1 MIPVTFDGNIKERSW
16 RTSAL
21 TETPELLRQIRD
33 DPQHFF
39 LCGVGPGSPRWDIP
53 DTPVASYRDT
63 RDLFEWAEGLRAEQA
78 DDPSIPLI
86 LCRSPATTP
95 HASTGSI
102 QFHPSPR
109 PTVICRTP
117 TDAPSPALSPLSPFL
132 PHDAVGL
139 TSAPS
144 TALFAVKVGD
154 RQGLTAVEDLWRLAM
169 PGRPL
174 EDMER
179 HSRQFVAAL
188 RDMSDT
194 AGLHRYALSC
204 SSRTGAVP
212 LGSPP
217 FPPPG

>member
-63 RDLFEWAEGLRAEQA
+63 RDLFEWAERLRAEQA

-86 LCRSPATTP
+86 LWRSPATTP
-95 HASTGSI
+95 HASMGFI
-102 QFHPSPR
+102 PFHPLLR
-109 PTVICRTP
+109 
-117 TDAPSPALSPLSPFL
+117 
-132 PHDAVGL
+132 HDAVGL

-154 RQGLTAVEDLWRLAM
+154 RQGLTVVEDLWRLAM